1 MAIGLASM
9 MGLRFTENFN
19 NPYIAES
26 IGDFWR
32 RWHIS
37 LSSWFRDYV
46 FYPLERLRIPVVGQS
61 RQYFDRFPFDW
72 SLAWHRDR
80 VRAWGL
86 LHGFFIMLENLFL
99 NRGFVT
105 RFDRSVT
112 SMF

>member
-1 MAIGLASM
+1 MIGYTLQIYYDFSGYTDMAIGLASM

-46 FYPLERLRIPVVGQS
+46 FYPLERLRIPVMDS
-61 RQYFDRFPFDW
+61 P
-72 SLAWHRDR
+72 S
-80 VRAWGL
+80 
-86 LHGFFIMLENLFL
+86 
-99 NRGFVT
+99 
-105 RFDRSVT
+105 T
-112 SMF
+112 S